1 MNYDYTHPQINKF
14 LMIDGKIFSNS
25 VIFVQLSKVIEY
37 LRHCNTG
44 ELSNYLP
51 QQHVVDS
58 FLSSIDDDLLTFNE
72 IFTKQ
77 LQKMKDY
84 TIPSMEQEDVGHFTL
99 QELKDMLDMLFHEWQ
114 NLKTDKETCKK
125 LLKENGIVSS
135 SNENVSIGIQDLL
148 KEHKILREAIASQ
161 EAETKKLYKK
171 LEENEEK
178 LKKESD
184 NTNVVNGLKFKVK
197 SLSEELT
204 KALNTIA
211 DLKYDLSLVKTDKEG
226 VWFWQNDGWD
236 DPESLSCPVVMSAET
251 LRNLLK
257 NEI

>member
-1 MNYDYTHPQINKF
+1 MNYTYPQRIKF
-14 LMIDGKIFSNS
+14 LMVDGKIFSTS

-37 LRHCNTG
+37 LRYCNAG
-44 ELSNYLP
+44 ELSNYTP
-51 QQHVVDS
+51 QQHVADY
-58 FLSSIDDDLLTFNE
+58 FLSSIDDNDLLTFNE

-77 LQKMKDY
+77 LEKMKEY
-84 TIPSMEQEDVGHFTL
+84 TIPPMEQQDVRHFTL
-99 QELKDMLDMLFHEWQ
+99 QELKDMLDMFLSEWQ
-114 NLKTDKETCKK
+114 SFKKDKEECKK

-135 SNENVSIGIQDLL
+135 SNENVSTGIQDLL